1 MAKHKKSKLGH
12 MPKGWTTQSINDV
25 FDFLTTTSYSRNQ
38 LNYEEDNKVFYIH
51 YGDIHATYN
60 EPILDFKSIDEIPRL
75 NNDIVLPKNIQYLKN
90 GDVVIADASEDYEG
104 IGTAIELVNLEDN
117 KAISGLHT
125 FALRDKKGL
134 TAIGF
139 RAYIFKNPNVKK
151 QLKVIA
157 TGSKVY
163 GISKT
168 NIQKFNIVLPPLPEQ
183 QKIAKILATWD
194 KAIAKQEALISQ
206 KQKLKKGLMQ
216 QLLTGKKRFKGFD
229 GEWDKFKL
237 GELTEIYDGTH
248 STPKYV
254 ARGIPF
260 YSVENVSNDDFQK
273 TKYIS
278 ESVFEKENERVVL
291 EKGDILMTRIG
302 DIGTPK
308 LLNWDVRASFY
319 VSLSL
324 IKKSK
329 RIKPEFLEQFIQ
341 STFFQKELFKRTIHV
356 AFPKKINLGEI
367 GHCHIHLPSQEEQNK
382 IASVLSSADQEITL
396 LKEHLKNLE
405 KQKQGLMQKL
415 LTGEIRVKV

>member
-1 MAKHKKSKLGH
+1 MQGISDIELREGYKKTILGWIPIDWEIVSLGRHSQIDPENLSSRMDSSYSFRYISLSDIYRGKIGQDLTIFQLKDAPSRAKRIVKK
-12 MPKGWTTQSINDV
+12 NDV
-25 FDFLTTTSYSRNQ
+25 LLGTVRPN
-38 LNYEEDNKVFYIH
+38 
-51 YGDIHATYN
+51 
-60 EPILDFKSIDEIPRL
+60 
-75 NNDIVLPKNIQYLKN
+75 LK
-90 GDVVIADASEDYEG
+90 A
-104 IGTAIELVNLEDN
+104 
-117 KAISGLHT
+117 
-125 FALRDKKGL
+125 FALVEKDDNDL
-134 TAIGF
+134 IASTGF
-139 RAYIFKNPNVKK
+139 SVIRTKEKLNSVFLFHTLFSHNIEK
-151 QLKVIA
+151 QLFNLVV
-157 TGSKVY
+157 GSNYPAVN
-163 GISKT
+163 SKDVR
-168 NIQKFNIVLPPLPEQ
+168 NLKILLPPLPEQ

-324 IKKSK
+324 IKKNK

-367 GHCHIHLPSQEEQNK
+367 GHCHIYLPSQEEQNK
-382 IASVLSSADQEITL
+382 IASVLSSADQEIAL

-415 LTGEIRVKV
+415 LTGEIRV